1 MIPGSIGE
9 ARMRTIIAIAA
20 IGVLTLASPARAQ
33 ERAGSAALGALS
45 GAIVLGPVGLV
56 AGAVIGYTA
65 GPEIG
70 RSLRGK
76 PAAPRGVRTSRPAKG
91 TARVA
96 NQRTN
101 SAPAAG
107 VVTPAPG
114 VGGPPAQGLE

>member
-1 MIPGSIGE
+1 
-9 ARMRTIIAIAA
+9 MRTIIAVAT
-20 IGVLTLASPARAQ
+20 IGVLALASPAHAQ

-56 AGAVIGYTA
+56 AGAVIGYAA

-76 PAAPRGVRTSRPAKG
+76 PAAPRAVRTSRPTK
-91 TARVA
+91 TSARVA
-96 NQRTN
+96 TRRAN
-101 SAPAAG
+101 SAPAPG

-114 VGGPPAQGLE
+114 VGGPPPQGLE

>member
-1 MIPGSIGE
+1 
-9 ARMRTIIAIAA
+9 MRTIIAIAA
-20 IGVLTLASPARAQ
+20 IGLLTLASPAAAQ

-70 RSLRGK
+70 RTLRGK
-76 PAAPRGVRTSRPAKG
+76 PASRAHPRSVKSRG
-91 TARVA
+91 TRVA
-96 NQRTN
+96 TKSQRA
-101 SAPAAG
+101 SARAEKPAAG

-114 VGGPPAQGLE
+114 VGGPAPQGLE

>member
-1 MIPGSIGE
+1 
-9 ARMRTIIAIAA
+9 MRTIIAIAA
-20 IGVLTLASPARAQ
+20 IGILTLVPPAAAQ

-76 PAAPRGVRTSRPAKG
+76 RYAPRAVRASRSTKTAARAAPR
-91 TARVA
+91 
-96 NQRTN
+96 RTN
-101 SAPAAG
+101 AAPAAG